1 MYLWI
6 RKRPA
11 VRTERRGQK
20 MKLQEALLK
29 CTRQFGREVLKERRL
44 IFMLLDYHAFRDY
57 PAMKKVVKA
66 LISGGCINELY
77 SRSRSASRSDYLSYA
92 GTVKKSLAADMHFR
106 KELADYAVD
115 SISLALGMLSS
126 VREPFDPYDSGTQDD
141 SSGESAAQ
149 GQESRSGGGSTAH
162 DNGAGRKS
170 PSFRMKWLAIPLA
183 AAAAITVIVLLV
195 LNNAAFQNYRGE
207 KLYAEQNYGAAMKLF
222 EKAADKGNEDAMLK
236 LGLMYET
243 GKGINQDYKKALE
256 FYDRA
261 RRLGSQEGES
271 RYGSL
276 KEYMEE
282 PSDSLCAPQPLG
294 ATAEEMMAWNSICL

>member
-1 MYLWI
+1 
-6 RKRPA
+6 
-11 VRTERRGQK
+11 

-243 GKGINQDYKKALE
+243 GKGINQEYKKALE